1 MKKVLAVIIMLF
13 VISGCKDQVSTKDL
27 KANDWRIEAKNDDP
41 AMILN
46 FTDKKVSFKLD
57 TSSIKS
63 SASNE
68 WEQYGEEIGKDIINQ
83 INFDADYTLKN
94 NVMTWEKNSD
104 KTKYTIKKD
113 KKDLILI
120 PDKSNSN
127 DNKEKLILK
136 PYNKKNISKPKKKTK
151 KEKTKTSASS
161 KNKEITTTSTTE
173 LHKVSL
179 SNFIG
184 GWGVPNS
191 GNLFF
196 INSDGTY
203 SSSTATNSS
212 LGDISFSSYPD
223 GRLVMNTNLGEL
235 VKELDGSLS
244 VNSQNYQYLG
254 NLTMDQF
261 LAQKSVV
268 DSSPHESTPSQTSQ
282 EQYSVENQQPQSSG
296 TSETRIKI
304 EEIEGYFKQQKEAII
319 SKKRNQIAQWK
330 ANGEIDW
337 TDETIDTSMY
347 NFTTYLGYPYEF
359 TQKVNELTIQDIK
372 NSIDD
377 QFQQAYDTMIQK

>member
-1 MKKVLAVIIMLF
+1 
-13 VISGCKDQVSTKDL
+13 
-27 KANDWRIEAKNDDP
+27 
-41 AMILN
+41 
-46 FTDKKVSFKLD
+46 
-57 TSSIKS
+57 
-63 SASNE
+63 
-68 WEQYGEEIGKDIINQ
+68 
-83 INFDADYTLKN
+83 
-94 NVMTWEKNSD
+94 
-104 KTKYTIKKD
+104 
-113 KKDLILI
+113 
-120 PDKSNSN
+120 
-127 DNKEKLILK
+127 
-136 PYNKKNISKPKKKTK
+136 
-151 KEKTKTSASS
+151 
-161 KNKEITTTSTTE
+161 
-173 LHKVSL
+173 
-179 SNFIG
+179 
-184 GWGVPNS
+184 
-191 GNLFF
+191 
-196 INSDGTY
+196 
-203 SSSTATNSS
+203 
-212 LGDISFSSYPD
+212 
-223 GRLVMNTNLGEL
+223 MNTNLGEL

-282 EQYSVENQQPQSSG
+282 EQYSIENQQPQSSG